1 MLNTTIPPNPS
12 DIEGLSD
19 RRMHE
24 QMDIWMN
31 WAKYMESQNREKDTT
46 IKEKD
51 EVAKIKDK
59 TISELQQRETNLWR
73 PLQGYCIPPVSS
85 SG

>member
-1 MLNTTIPPNPS
+1 
-12 DIEGLSD
+12 
-19 RRMHE
+19 MHE

-59 TISELQQRETNLWR
+59 PIS
-73 PLQGYCIPPVSS
+73 
-85 SG
+85 